1 METPLNLI
9 LALLLTAPL
18 TTAAANTAPLSMK
31 RGGAIQIGMSR
42 AQVSSAAAT
51 MDGRLTGGETVGCST
66 IDSVVFSS
74 NPVYAAGEV
83 RFERI
88 LGEKCDVPI
97 RIDKAYNIELDYVE
111 GLDAQVMLDEHIKAF
126 GKPVKDG
133 DPEGG
138 VAYYHWWKMP
148 YSVLLVV
155 NLRNGNPI
163 RKEIRDIGMDLE
175 IKKAEKRMREK
186 AAKNAVK
193 KAKDG
198 R

>member
-1 METPLNLI
+1 VTMNG
-9 LALLLTAPL
+9 A
-18 TTAAANTAPLSMK
+18 
-31 RGGAIQIGMSR
+31 GAIRLGMNR

-51 MDGRLTGGETVGCST
+51 MDGMLTGGETVGCST

-97 RIDKAYNIELDYVE
+97 RVDKAYNIELDYVE
-111 GLDAQVMLDEHIKAF
+111 GIDAEALLDEHVRAL
-126 GKPVKDG
+126 GKPFKDG

-138 VAYYHWWKMP
+138 VAYYHWRKMP

-163 RKEIRDIGMDLE
+163 RKEVRDIGMDLE
-175 IKKAEKRMREK
+175 IKKAEKRMREQ
-186 AAKNAVK
+186 AK
-193 KAKDG
+193 
-198 R
+198 